1 MTAPDGTHSNYAID
15 RIGGI
20 MVSVLA
26 ASAVDR
32 GFWSRSNQ
40 TNEIYICCSSSKHA
54 VLKRE
59 REREQRP
66 VCWEQ
71 DNVSEC

>member
-1 MTAPDGTHSNYAID
+1 MAHTLTTPLTGH
-15 RIGGI
+15 IGGI

-40 TNEIYICCSSSKHA
+40 TNDYEIYICCSSSKHA
-54 VLKRE
+54 VLKKERE
-59 REREQRP
+59 RERAKTGLLGTG
-66 VCWEQ
+66 
-71 DNVSEC
+71 